1 MKKIFKKA
9 NAFLKG
15 IIIVI
20 KPHYIFGFLR
30 KPLLFSY
37 NTLSLSKWISN
48 QNTKGTYNDFYSF
61 KRDYSKRYKLY
72 QHVLDTQN
80 LENTPI
86 DYLEFGVCQGHSFRW
101 WVDANKNPNSRFSGF
116 DTFEGL
122 PEAWGVAFKKG
133 DMNAIIPNI
142 NDNRVE
148 FIKGLF
154 QNTFIPFT
162 KTHDLNNERIRV
174 IHLDADLYSSTLYI
188 LTSIAPYL
196 KKGDILLFDEFN
208 VPNHEFSAFQ
218 SFTQAF
224 YIKTNLLGAVN
235 NYLQV
240 ALQIR
245 K

>member
-1 MKKIFKKA
+1 MKKTFKKA

-15 IIIVI
+15 LIIAI

-30 KPLLFSY
+30 KPMLFSY
-37 NTLSLSKWISN
+37 NTLSLSKWISG
-48 QNTKGTYNDFYSF
+48 QNTKGTYNDFYTL

-72 QHVLDTQN
+72 QYILDTQSLSN
-80 LENTPI
+80 ASI
-86 DYLEFGVCQGHSFRW
+86 DYLEFGVSQAHSFRW
-101 WVDANKNPNSRFSGF
+101 WVNANKNANSRFFGF

-122 PEAWGVAFKKG
+122 PEAWGAFFKKG

-154 QNTFIPFT
+154 QETFIHFT
-162 KTHDLNNERIRV
+162 KTHDLSSDRIRV
-174 IHLDADLYSSTLYI
+174 IHMDADLYSSTLYI

-196 KKGDILLFDEFN
+196 RKGDIILFDEFN

-218 SFTQAF
+218 SFTQSF
-224 YIKTNLLGAVN
+224 YIKTKLLGAVN

-240 ALQIR
+240 AFQITD
-245 K
+245 

>member
-15 IIIVI
+15 LILVI

-30 KPLLFSY
+30 RPMLFGY
-37 NTLSLSKWISN
+37 NTLTLSKWIST
-48 QNTKGTYNDFYSF
+48 QDTKGTFNDFYTL

-72 QHVLDTQN
+72 QHVLETQD
-80 LENTPI
+80 LKNTPI
-86 DYLEFGVCQGHSFRW
+86 DYLEFGVCQAHSFRW
-101 WVDANKNPNSRFSGF
+101 WVDANKNPNSRFYGF

-154 QNTFIPFT
+154 QQTFIPFT
-162 KTHDLNNERIRV
+162 KTHDLSSDRTRV
-174 IHLDADLYSSTLYI
+174 IHMDADLYSSTLYI
-188 LTSIAPYL
+188 LTCIAPYL
-196 KKGDILLFDEFN
+196 RKGDILFFDEFN

-218 SFTQAF
+218 NFTQSF
-224 YIKTNLLGAVN
+224 YIKTKLLGAVN

-240 ALQIR
+240 ALQITD
-245 K
+245 